1 MAKDCGFETEK
12 TYPLRLDAYYVSL
25 LSEQNRQSKFPWLKA
40 FWSGWRSNHAAKQS
54 KNYSSLIYVLQ
65 KQK

>member
-40 FWSGWRSNHAAKQS
+40 FWSGWRSNRQQNS
-54 KNYSSLIYVLQ
+54 Q
-65 KQK
+65 KTTLR